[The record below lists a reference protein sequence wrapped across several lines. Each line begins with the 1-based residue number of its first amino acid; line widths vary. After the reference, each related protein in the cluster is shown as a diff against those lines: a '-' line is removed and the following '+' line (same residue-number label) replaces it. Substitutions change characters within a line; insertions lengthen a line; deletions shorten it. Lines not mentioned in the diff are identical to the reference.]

1 MIRKLVI
8 LGAMGGAI
16 LSGLAF
22 AAHRDI
28 DLKDYDDDLMHDV
41 DRAIKFF
48 EPDITAGNADGAL
61 DDASVIQDG
70 FKYSAGY
77 FAKKGDAQD
86 AVKIA
91 QDGLALMEAAVK
103 SVEAKD
109 FVGAA
114 TIARQVP
121 ATCKSCHEIY
131 KPLVKR

>member
-1 MIRKLVI
+1 MIRRLVI
-8 LGAMGGAI
+8 LCVFGGAI
-16 LSGLAF
+16 LSG
-22 AAHRDI
+22 AAYAERRDI

-77 FAKKGDAQD
+77 FAKKGDTQD

-91 QDGLALMEAAVK
+91 QDGLALMDAAVK

-109 FVGAA
+109 FANAA
-114 TIARQVP
+114 VIARQVP
-121 ATCKSCHEIY
+121 GTCKACHEIY
-131 KPLVKR
+131 KPLIKK